1 MVVAQGFT
9 ESPGW
14 MAKAEVEADRGVQ
27 EVITPNR
34 LKGMSA
40 KPELSSKEGK
50 KSGKFVE
57 GDFSPD
63 SRAHV

>member
-34 LKGMSA
+34 LKGMFA

-50 KSGKFVE
+50 SLG
-57 GDFSPD
+57 SL
-63 SRAHV
+63 